1 MKNSALLGVGRSM
14 IPLPRIIWQKLISK
28 GAQDVE
34 KSARDFRS
42 EEYRNLYEF
51 VVRELPREGKPLSPE
66 FIGQQ
71 LNMPIDRV
79 NVMLDT
85 LEKEALGLFRE
96 GQEAVVWA
104 YPVTAA
110 RTPHYLTFSTGEKVY
125 AA

>member
-1 MKNSALLGVGRSM
+1 MKNSALLGVGRFT
-14 IPLPRIIWQKLISK
+14 IPLPRILWQNLITR
-28 GAQDVE
+28 GAQKME
-34 KSARDFRS
+34 EFLRDFWS
-42 EEYRNLYEF
+42 EEYRHFYDF

-71 LNMPIDRV
+71 LNMPVDRV
-79 NVMLDT
+79 NVILDT
-85 LEKEALGLFRE
+85 LEQEALGLFRE
-96 GQEAVVWA
+96 GQEVVVWA

>member
-1 MKNSALLGVGRSM
+1 M
-14 IPLPRIIWQKLISK
+14 IPLPRIIWQSLISI
-28 GAQDVE
+28 GAQKME
-34 KSARDFRS
+34 KFLRNFRS
-42 EEYRNLYEF
+42 EEYRKFYDF

-71 LNMPIDRV
+71 LNMSVDRV

-85 LEKEALGLFRE
+85 LEKETLGLFRE

>member
-1 MKNSALLGVGRSM
+1 MKNSALLGIGRFM

-28 GAQDVE
+28 GAQKIE
-34 KSARDFRS
+34 KFTRDLKS
-42 EEYRNLYEF
+42 KEEYRNFYEF

-71 LNMPIDRV
+71 LNMPVARV

-85 LEKEALGLFRE
+85 LEKNLWLFRE

-110 RTPHYLTFSTGEKVY
+110 KTPHYLTFSTGEKVY

>member
-1 MKNSALLGVGRSM
+1 MKNSALFGVGRFM
-14 IPLPRIIWQKLISK
+14 IPLPRIIWQKLVSRMARKI
-28 GAQDVE
+28 E
-34 KSARDFRS
+34 KFTRDFRS
-42 EEYRNLYEF
+42 EEYRNLYDF

-71 LNMPIDRV
+71 LNMSVDRV

-85 LEKEALGLFRE
+85 LEKETLGLFRE

-104 YPVTAA
+104 YPVTAT
-110 RTPHYLTFSTGEKVY
+110 RTPHYLTFSTGEQLY

>member
-1 MKNSALLGVGRSM
+1 M
-14 IPLPRIIWQKLISK
+14 ISK
-28 GAQDVE
+28 GAKKSVE
-34 KSARDFRS
+34 KLARDFRS

-71 LNMPIDRV
+71 LKMSVDKV
-79 NVMLDT
+79 NDMLDA
-85 LEKEALGLFRE
+85 LEKETLGLFRE
-96 GQEAVVWA
+96 GQDAVVWA

-110 RTPHYLTFSTGEKVY
+110 QTPHYLTFSTGEKVY

>member
-1 MKNSALLGVGRSM
+1 MKNSALLGIGRFM
-14 IPLPRIIWQKLISK
+14 IPLPRIIWQKLISI
-28 GAQDVE
+28 GAQKME
-34 KSARDFRS
+34 KFLRDFRS
-42 EEYRNLYEF
+42 EEYRNFYDF

-71 LNMPIDRV
+71 LNMPVDRV

-110 RTPHYLTFSTGEKVY
+110 KTPHYLTFSTGEKVY